1 MCIFFYNQFTPRLSD
16 IINYFISFHNHYIRN
31 ESDIACHLLL
41 YHIIIIITMFY
52 HCTNIMYLFIS
63 PIFGID
69 RYRVIVSDY
78 LILRLI
84 LIIESRKPL
93 ILLCFLLSS
102 VSILAPYLSKDNI
115 AEFFI

>member
-1 MCIFFYNQFTPRLSD
+1 MQMGICISGITHSLVVTGSILMCIFFYNQFTPRLSD

-41 YHIIIIITMFY
+41 YHIIIITTMFY

-63 PIFGID
+63 SILGIS

-78 LILRLI
+78 IILMLI
-84 LIIESRKPL
+84 LIIESRNYL
-93 ILLCFLLSS
+93 FLL
-102 VSILAPYLSKDNI
+102 Y
-115 AEFFI
+115 F